1 MPHGVSSEKHAL
13 HGMKAIRRG
22 QMFRGSWDTGTA
34 LLGTELINGKAEIH
48 RTCGGMPSSL
58 TLEQ

>member
-13 HGMKAIRRG
+13 NGMKAIHRG
-22 QMFRGSWDTGTA
+22 QLFRGGWDTGTA
-34 LLGTELINGKAEIH
+34 LLGTELVRGKAAIH

-58 TLEQ
+58 SSEQ